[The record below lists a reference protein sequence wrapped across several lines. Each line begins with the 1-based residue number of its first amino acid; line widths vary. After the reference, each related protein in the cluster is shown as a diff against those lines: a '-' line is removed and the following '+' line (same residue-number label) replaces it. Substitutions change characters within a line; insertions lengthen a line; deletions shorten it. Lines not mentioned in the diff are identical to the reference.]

1 MLGMRPSNR
10 THEQLSTSTL
20 NAEVEVARH
29 DRNAR
34 IFEASASA
42 WARTVEAMSTA
53 SARIVEAVASAPWG
67 WLLLIALW
75 ERFQ

>member
-1 MLGMRPSNR
+1 MAHMK
-10 THEQLSTSTL
+10 TSTHAGKPL

-34 IFEASASA
+34 IFEALASA
-42 WARTVEAMSTA
+42 WARTVEAISA
-53 SARIVEAVASAPWG
+53 AFARIVEAVAAAPWG
-67 WLLLIALW
+67 WLLLVALW